1 MSGIETLNL
10 FFRFATI
17 GLQIV
22 LFVQL
27 ARDVKLYP
35 FKGLFLGLIACS
47 AVYIVVSSGTAY
59 QLSPELVLSVVPAT
73 FVVPW
78 LFWTST
84 LALFEDDFVLEPF
97 HWIVLALFFTLSC
110 VVFYFSIRV
119 SGSPAGWMSPLRDLA
134 GLALVGHGLF
144 VAWRGRDADL
154 MEKRRSFRLLFVAL
168 VGSLIGIIILS
179 ELVLELLGFD
189 DGSEALRLAAS
200 ISIWAIVTFLG
211 LQLLSLRQDSLLV
224 ALANTSKPEETPSI
238 DPADQALFQK
248 LQRAMGDD
256 EVFRTEG
263 LTIGILAQK
272 LSTPE
277 HQLRKL
283 INQGLGYKNFNA
295 FLNQYRIAAAKG
307 QLADPEH
314 ARKQVLTI
322 ALEAGY
328 ASLGP
333 FNRAFKEATGQT
345 PSAYRKRALAE
356 SAAVQ
361 RTKEPS

>member
-22 LFVQL
+22 LVVQL

-35 FKGLFLGLIACS
+35 FKGLFLGLIVCS
-47 AVYIVVSSGTAY
+47 AVYIVVSSGVVY
-59 QLSPELVLSVVPAT
+59 RLSPELVLSVVPAT

-84 LALFEDDFVLEPF
+84 LALFEDDFALKPF
-97 HWIVLALFFTLSC
+97 HWIVLALFFTLSS

-119 SGSPAGWMSPLRDLA
+119 LGSAAGWMSPVRDLA

-154 MEKRRSFRLLFVAL
+154 MEKRRSFRLLFVVL
-168 VGSLIGIIILS
+168 VGSLIGVIILS
-179 ELVLELLGFD
+179 EMVLELFGFD
-189 DGSEALRLAAS
+189 DDSEWLRLAAS
-200 ISIWAIVTFLG
+200 ISIWAIVTLLA
-211 LQLLSLRQDSLLV
+211 LQLLSLKPDGLL
-224 ALANTSKPEETPSI
+224 ADLARPSAPMESARV
-238 DPADQALFQK
+238 DPLDQALYQN
-248 LQRAMGDD
+248 LQRAMEQDS
-256 EVFRTEG
+256 VYRTEG
-263 LTIGILAQK
+263 LTIGALAEK
-272 LSTPE
+272 LGAPE
-277 HQLRKL
+277 HHLRRL
-283 INQGLGYKNFNA
+283 INQSMGHKNFNA
-295 FLNQYRIAAAKG
+295 YLNQYRIAAAKE
-307 QLADPEH
+307 QLADIAQ

-322 ALEAGY
+322 ALDAGY

-345 PSAYRKRALAE
+345 PTEFRKHALSQSAKKHGQE
-356 SAAVQ
+356 
-361 RTKEPS
+361 T